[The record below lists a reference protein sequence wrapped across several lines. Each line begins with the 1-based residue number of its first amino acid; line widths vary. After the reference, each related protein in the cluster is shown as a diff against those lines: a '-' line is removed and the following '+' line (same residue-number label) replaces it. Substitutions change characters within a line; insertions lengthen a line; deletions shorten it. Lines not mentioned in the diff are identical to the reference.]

1 MKQQKSNKKSNKMRI
16 FEAALLIALSAA
28 LCTGLWAK
36 AQQRGLSREL
46 VRLHVIAQSDSEADQ
61 LLKLRVR
68 DKTLMWLSP
77 LLDEAEDADDARRII
92 TEQLPKLE
100 EAARAEIAK
109 SGLDY
114 DAQAVIENESYP
126 TREYSGFAL
135 PAGDYVSL
143 KITLGEGEGKN
154 WWCVV
159 FPPLCMTAAM
169 EQEAFSQ
176 LSVETAELIRSEDGE
191 YILKFHIIEFFE
203 NIAR

>member
-1 MKQQKSNKKSNKMRI
+1 MRI

-28 LCTGLWAK
+28 LCTGLWAE

-135 PAGDYVSL
+135 PTGDYVSL

-176 LSVETAELIRSEDGE
+176 LSEETAELIRSEDGE

>member
-1 MKQQKSNKKSNKMRI
+1 MKQQKSDKKLKKMRI
-16 FEAALLIALSAA
+16 FEAALLIALCAA
-28 LCTGLWAK
+28 LCTGLWAR

-68 DKTLMWLSP
+68 DKALMWLSP
-77 LLDEAEDADDARRII
+77 LLDGVEDAMDAQAII
-92 TEQLPKLE
+92 KEQLPHLE
-100 EAARAEIAK
+100 AAARAEIALA
-109 SGLDY
+109 GFDY
-114 DAQAVIENESYP
+114 GARAVIENERYP
-126 TREYSGFAL
+126 TREYQGFAL

-143 KITLGEGEGKN
+143 KIILGGGEGRN

-159 FPPLCMTAAM
+159 FPPLCMTAAQ

-176 LSVETAELIRSEDGE
+176 LSEGTQELITAEDGE

-203 NIAR
+203 SIGR

>member
-28 LCTGLWAK
+28 LCTGLWAE

-135 PAGDYVSL
+135 PTGDYVSL

-176 LSVETAELIRSEDGE
+176 LSEETAELIRSEDGE